1 MAIRYWDGNGPHYG
15 RSNSGRDR
23 AENGIWSTSAK
34 NWALDGSSDRGEMT
48 GSEDWSNVLF
58 NPDLQQTYQAWV
70 NGDTPYFAGA
80 IGPISISNNVSVT
93 DFIVGQEIQSN
104 VYIIYKD
111 RYINSINQEIIEF
124 FNFFGSP
131 YPDPPTVVSPNPDPP
146 PDYFWNGPI
155 ERSVHGL
162 NSQGTVGTSQIITF
176 NNGTA
181 SLNNNCK
188 IDIQHY
194 VPIRTS
200 KVVINSKLVGTTWY
214 KDGAGTLELTNGSNT
229 ARLTSIL
236 SGTVIPK
243 VSGALGQTAT
253 TIDLY
258 GQLFLDNFYD
268 LNIGVNIYDASYRT
282 EALYNSSPLN
292 PATST
297 GFFEITSGSCGL
309 KEITIVGNMG
319 SRAVIDIKKDA
330 SLYVKD
336 IHIGGGATQLEVIGD
351 GNLTVENIYF
361 DEDNSDV
368 DIFAFT
374 GRGNLVIT
382 NNIVGSSS
390 KKFIFSSHKNEKI
403 FFNELNFGCGAFCDL
418 EFGERLFGNINTS
431 ELKLSKQTDFY
442 GTIDL
447 RKGKFYIEHENAVRN
462 ASVYNHNNAQII
474 IDIKTGAQEPTVLG
488 NLYLLSKGTSG
499 VTFQGRASKYPLTI
513 LNTGSLT
520 INNLY
525 AYYENKGYNSN
536 DFNAVYG
543 FYSGDGT
550 TNIRGGDVVI
560 DVPNHSSNKYLKINN
575 LYAKDVDGNAGHKPA
590 IYFASSDGEFTINNV
605 LDVSLAHIK
614 DINLQSGRIKF
625 TNSGENT
632 EFDNL
637 YLNGAFD
644 AQNVSGTVY
653 FGYTG
658 SAYTNYTFNIN
669 NESRCTINVPTSH
682 TASLTGYLQSFYRV
696 VTKIGNGKLVLAGSG
711 SGYPYNSDVY
721 NYCFNNT
728 TYPQDSIIR
737 TLDIKQGI
745 LEGSSSF
752 EQYSTASHDIFTSWY
767 PTYSTELNWDNLL
780 TNTTTLLSDSN
791 QKISNLNF
799 HRRTNGTKKIG
810 LDNISG
816 KRTTI
821 NVFSGSTLEISNLNL
836 SVNSL
841 NNYGTIKNTSNFT
854 ASILIG
860 YGKELIRE
868 TSYFGSGSYFYYELN
883 DDSLE
888 GYTDEYELIFR
899 PELRKYIKKKIN
911 VKNDYFF
918 SSFGFCSFTTSYA
931 TCFKD
936 IPSPTNTGILVSVP
950 LLPGDDGYTDCKLGT
965 IIRRARENFLQKE
978 YYSIRSANNVKDSNI
993 SGILSGNIQIVTSN
1007 RSLSNLKYNPTI
1019 NGSFGGIILQNAYTN
1034 IDNYSGLG
1042 TKLISATTEGSSY
1055 NSFGAELNFNS
1066 ATGAL
1071 TNDIALD
1078 GDTMLSFNYDNTNSS
1093 TVIGNIYVYGY
1104 RERERN
1110 LLGFSSPNAYN
1121 YYSLTNLTKLYPSIT
1136 NNSSYN
1142 SNKYLNLYGKLLTN
1156 FNSEVDFYRCNIKLY
1171 STASNVSKINLYD
1184 SAITL
1189 ENNNSLPNCTLTV
1202 IKDSYLNLNSYS
1214 QSLFSITKYDKGYYD
1229 LETCEWINA
1238 SNNAVVIVY
1247 NTSTTASQLTLDSFN
1262 SEAVR
1267 FGLANSTNR
1276 KIDLILTNG
1285 GTGNNVN
1292 GGAVNTFT
1300 SNGNFISN
1308 KYTIGSTNGF
1318 YINGNLIVR
1327 NKLTAVG
1334 TIYAN
1339 NILFEFNNASINS
1352 TGVISVT
1359 GSNATIFAS
1368 GNAEITGTLVV
1379 SNTSFLRF
1387 QK

>member
-15 RSNSGRDR
+15 RSNSGGGR
-23 AENGIWSTSAK
+23 AENGIWSTIAE
-34 NWALDGSSDRGEMT
+34 NWATDDSSDRGIVTPET
-48 GSEDWSNVLF
+48 WSVEA
-58 NPDLQQTYQAWV
+58 NPQLQQTYAAWN
-70 NGDTPYFAGA
+70 NGDTPYFAGD
-80 IGPISISNNVSVT
+80 IGPISISNTVSVT
-93 DFIVGQEIQSN
+93 DFIVGQQIQSN
-104 VYIIYKD
+104 TYIIYKD
-111 RYINSINQEIIEF
+111 RYINSTNQEIIDYTNYF
-124 FNFFGSP
+124 SSP
-131 YPDPPTVVSPNPDPP
+131 YPNPPTVVSPNPNPP
-146 PDYFWNGPI
+146 PNYFWNGPI
-155 ERSVHGL
+155 ERSVWGL
-162 NSQGTVGTSQIITF
+162 NSAGSVNTNQIITF

-194 VPIRTS
+194 IPIRTS
-200 KVVINSKLVGTTWY
+200 KVVINSKLIGTTWY
-214 KDGAGTLELTNGSNT
+214 KDGAGALELTNANNT

-268 LNIGVNIYDASYRT
+268 LNIGVNIYDATYRT
-282 EALYNSSPLN
+282 EALYNNNPLS
-292 PATST
+292 PATSN

-309 KEITIVGNMG
+309 KEITIVGNRS
-319 SRAVIDIKKDA
+319 SRAVIDIKQGA

-361 DEDNSDV
+361 DADNTDV

-403 FFNELNFGCGAFCDL
+403 FFSELSFGCGAYCDL
-418 EFGERLFGNINTS
+418 EFGERLFGSTNTS
-431 ELKLSKQTDFY
+431 QLKLSKQTDFY

-447 RKGKFYIEHENAVRN
+447 RKGKFYIEHENAIRN

-474 IDIKTGAQEPTVLG
+474 IDIKTGTQEPTILG
-488 NLYLLSKGTSG
+488 NLYLLSKDKSTG
-499 VTFQGRASKYPLTI
+499 GRAGKYPLSI

-520 INNLY
+520 IDNLY
-525 AYYENKGYNSN
+525 VYYENKGYNSN

-550 TNIRGGDVVI
+550 ANVRGGSVI
-560 DVPNHSSNKYLKINN
+560 IETPNHSSNKYLKINN
-575 LYAKDVDGNAGHKPA
+575 LYAKDVDGNSNHKPT
-590 IYFASSDGEFTINNV
+590 IIFDDSDGEIIINNI

-614 DINLQSGRIKF
+614 DINLESGRIKF
-625 TNSGENT
+625 TSSGENT
-632 EFDNL
+632 NFDNL

-644 AQNVSGTVY
+644 AQNISGTVY
-653 FGYTG
+653 FGHTG
-658 SAYTNYTFNIN
+658 SAYTNYRFNVIN
-669 NESRCTINVPTSH
+669 QSKCTVNVPSNY
-682 TASLTGYLQSFYRV
+682 TASLTGYLESFYRE
-696 VTKIGNGKLVLAGSG
+696 VTKIGNGKLILAGSG
-711 SGYPYNSDVY
+711 SSYPYNQDSY
-721 NYCFNNT
+721 SYCGNT
-728 TYPQDSIIR
+728 PAYPQDSVIR
-737 TLDIKQGI
+737 TLNIKQGI
-745 LEGSSSF
+745 LESSSSF

-767 PTYSTELNWDNLL
+767 PTYSTELNWDNIL
-780 TNTTTLLSDSN
+780 TNTTTLISDSN

-799 HRRTNGTKKIG
+799 HRKTNNTKKVG

-836 SVNSL
+836 CVNSL

-860 YGKELIRE
+860 YGKEYLLD
-868 TSYFGSGSYFYYELN
+868 TSYVSSGSYFYYELN
-883 DDSLE
+883 DDSHE
-888 GYTDEYELIFR
+888 GYTDEYELKYR

-911 VKNDYFF
+911 VKNDYFYE
-918 SSFGFCSFTTSYA
+918 SYGFCNYFKVSYA
-931 TCFKD
+931 SCFK
-936 IPSPTNTGILVSVP
+936 SVLVEGGGQITAP
-950 LLPGDDGYTDCKLGT
+950 LLPGDEGYKDCKLGT
-965 IIRRARENFLQKE
+965 IIRRARENFSSGQQ
-978 YYSIRSANNVKDSNI
+978 YYSTRSPNNFKDSNI
-993 SGILSGNIQIVTSN
+993 NGILSGNIQIVTSN
-1007 RSLSNLKYNPTI
+1007 RSLANLKYNPTI

-1034 IDNYSGLG
+1034 IDNYNVLG
-1042 TKLISATTEGSSY
+1042 TKLISATTENSVY
-1055 NSFGAELNFNS
+1055 NSFGVELNFNS
-1066 ATGAL
+1066 NSGSL
-1071 TNDIALD
+1071 INDVALD
-1078 GDTMLSFNYDNTNSS
+1078 GDVMLSFNYNNANSS
-1093 TVIGNIYVYGY
+1093 TVSGNIYVYGA
-1104 RERERN
+1104 RARN
-1110 LLGFSSPNAYN
+1110 KNLVGFTSPKHN
-1121 YYSLTNLTKLYPSIT
+1121 YYNLRNPTGLYPSIT
-1136 NNSSYN
+1136 NNANYN
-1142 SNKYLNLYGKLLTN
+1142 SNKYLNLYGNLLTN
-1156 FNSEVDFYRCNIKLY
+1156 FNSEVDFYKCNIKLY

-1189 ENNNSLPNCTLTV
+1189 QNNNSLPNCILTV
-1202 IKDSYLNLNSYS
+1202 NSVDSYLNLNSYS
-1214 QSLFSITKYDKGYYD
+1214 QSLSSITKYSRGYYD
-1229 LETCEWINA
+1229 LETCEWVNA
-1238 SNNAVVIVY
+1238 SNGAVVVVY
-1247 NTSTTASQLTLDSFN
+1247 NTSTSASQLTLNSFN

-1276 KIDLILTNG
+1276 KIDLILANG

-1292 GGAVNTFT
+1292 GGALNTFT
-1300 SNGNFISN
+1300 SNGNFTSN
-1308 KYTIGSTNGF
+1308 KYTISSTNGF

-1327 NKLTAVG
+1327 NKLTAIG
-1334 TIYAN
+1334 NIYAN
-1339 NILFEFNNASINS
+1339 NIDFEFNNSSINS

-1379 SNTSFLRF
+1379 SNISYLRF
-1387 QK
+1387 MK